1 MKVKD
6 LGAQKRQSQKIN
18 VDSPRFIST
27 LKRAL
32 EEMF

>member
-1 MKVKD
+1 
-6 LGAQKRQSQKIN
+6 

-32 EEMF
+32 EEMFLKQDKDRTDYLNYG